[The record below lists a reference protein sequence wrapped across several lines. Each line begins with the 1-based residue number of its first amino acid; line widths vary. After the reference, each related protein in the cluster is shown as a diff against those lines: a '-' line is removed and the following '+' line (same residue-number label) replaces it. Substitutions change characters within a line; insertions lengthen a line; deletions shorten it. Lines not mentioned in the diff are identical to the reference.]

1 MSDEIK
7 QPTSDLPR
15 IIEKNEETQ
24 NLSDE
29 LDCLASQVTKPD
41 EINQSTSDVPSSTEK
56 QEKTQN
62 LNIEL
67 VRSESQL
74 TIDEVDMLYEAAT
87 NSSKPLPPMGDGRP
101 YPPLLGSRQPYLVTF
116 DGPDD
121 VEHPYNYSLGKK
133 CLYSLPVGLA
143 AFTLSLG
150 SAMFSEATPEIMV
163 IYHVGWE
170 VGVLTTSVFILGFA
184 FGPII
189 WGPLSE
195 LFGRKLIMT
204 VSTFGSTCFSFA
216 VATAHNI
223 ETIVIC
229 RFFTAFM
236 GSAAFVVAPAVL
248 ADMFQLRTRGRAM
261 TIFAMILFGGPLLA
275 PILGGFIVRNHK
287 LGWRWTTYVC
297 GMIGSLALVLIVF
310 CLGET
315 HHPVILARRA
325 EELRRRTRNWGIYAA
340 HEDLRLSIDE
350 IVTNNIA
357 RPVKMLFTEPIL
369 FFASL
374 YNGFIYAMIYSL
386 LTVIPL
392 IFEVGYGFKQGNAEL
407 PPYISMIIG
416 EFVGV
421 GILAIFENGF
431 SKIID
436 RDGKLSP
443 EKRLQPM
450 MIGGV
455 TFVIGILWLCW
466 TAHYHSSIHWIVPA
480 VGSSALAANTFIR
493 STFAAAFPLFS
504 RQMFVN
510 LTTRWA
516 GTLLGG
522 LGLILVPIPFIFSKY
537 GRTLRNKSAVAYKD

>member
-1 MSDEIK
+1 MSDETN
-7 QPTSDLPR
+7 QFTSDSSSSSG
-15 IIEKNEETQ
+15 KQEEPQ
-24 NLSDE
+24 NLNDE
-29 LDCLASQVTKPD
+29 LDRL
-41 EINQSTSDVPSSTEK
+41 
-56 QEKTQN
+56 
-62 LNIEL
+62 
-67 VRSESQL
+67 ESQL
-74 TIDEVDMLYEAAT
+74 TVDEVDRLYRTAT
-87 NSSKPLPPMGDGRP
+87 SSSKPLPPMGEGKP
-101 YPPLLGSRQPYLVTF
+101 YPPLLGSRQPFLVTF

-121 VEHPYNYSLGKK
+121 VEHPYNYPLWKK
-133 CLYSLPVGLA
+133 CLYSLSVGVA
-143 AFTLSLG
+143 AFSLSLG
-150 SAMFSEATPEIMV
+150 SAMFSQATQEIME

-204 VSTFGSTCFSFA
+204 VSIFGSTCFSFA

-236 GSAAFVVAPAVL
+236 GSAAFVVAPAVM
-248 ADMFQLRTRGRAM
+248 ADMFSLKSRGKAM

-297 GMIGSLALVLIVF
+297 GMIGSSALVLIVF

-315 HHPVILARRA
+315 HHPVILAKRA

-340 HEDLRLSIDE
+340 HEDLRLSINE

-407 PPYISMIIG
+407 PPYVSMIIG
-416 EFVGV
+416 EFIGSER
-421 GILAIFENGF
+421 FT
-431 SKIID
+431 KIID
-436 RDGKLSP
+436 RDGKLPP
-443 EKRLQPM
+443 EKRLEPM

-466 TAHYHSSIHWIVPA
+466 TGHYHKSIHWIVPA
-480 VGSSALAANTFIR
+480 VGSSFIGASLMLIFLPSMTYIIDSYLFIAASALAANTFIR

-537 GRTLRNKSAVAYKD
+537 GKTLRNKSAIAYKD